1 MKTIKLKLS
10 ELVFD
15 FDLYPRAEVDS
26 HHVSVL
32 RAADQAGATF
42 PPYVID
48 AASKRVI
55 DGFHRG
61 RKDRMEH
68 GPDCEVECLAKSY
81 KSEGEMFLDAMRHN
95 ASHGR
100 ALTMYDRA
108 RCALRSKKFKLGIV
122 AIAAALGMSVSSLKA
137 VGEGRTAH
145 VRSEKD
151 ADEGHEVALKKSV
164 SHMSG
169 RTLTAD
175 QQETNKKL
183 SGMNQSFHAN
193 QLIMLIENDM
203 LDKNDEYL
211 MARLAKLAEL
221 LEQVIAS
228 DSVA

>member
-32 RAADQAGATF
+32 RAADQAGAVF

-61 RKDRMEH
+61 KKDRMEH
-68 GPDCEVECLAKSY
+68 GPDCEVECIAKTY
-81 KSEGEMFLDAMRHN
+81 RNEGEMFLDAMRYN

-108 RCALRSKKFKLGIV
+108 RCALRCKKFKLGIV
-122 AIAAALGMSVSSLKA
+122 AIAAALGMTPAALQA
-137 VGEGRTAH
+137 IGEGRTAN

-151 ADEGHEVALKKSV
+151 ADEGHEVALKRTIA
-164 SHMSG
+164 HMSG
-169 RTLTAD
+169 RTISAD
-175 QQETNKKL
+175 QQIANGKL
-183 SGMNQSFHAN
+183 SGMQQAFYVN
-193 QLIMLIENDM
+193 QLIILIESKL
-203 LDKNDEYL
+203 LDTENSEL
-211 MARLAKLAEL
+211 MVRLAKLAEL
-221 LEQVIAS
+221 LETVVAS
-228 DSVA
+228 GAVT